1 MLETVLQTFLL
12 SLISIISGFLI
23 NSLSMWFSLSFVFI
37 IFFYLGVRSR
47 LRYKYKEEAMY
58 IITLRETNMGLL
70 ISVISLGI
78 NIIFTVFYFYN
89 K

>member
-23 NSLSMWFSLSFVFI
+23 NSLSMWFALSFVFI
-37 IFFYLGVRSR
+37 IFFYLGVISR

>member
-23 NSLSMWFSLSFVFI
+23 NSLSMWFALSFVFI

-78 NIIFTVFYFYN
+78 NLIFTVFYLYN

>member
-23 NSLSMWFSLSFVFI
+23 NSLSMWFALSFVFI

-47 LRYKYKEEAMY
+47 LWYKYKEEAMY

-89 K
+89 R

>member
-23 NSLSMWFSLSFVFI
+23 NSLSMWFALSFVFI

-47 LRYKYKEEAMY
+47 LGYKYKEEAMY